1 MTTENF
7 AYWLKGFVEINGTEP
22 NKEQWQ
28 IIKDHLELVF
38 KKETPF
44 YNGFNIQP
52 TIVPYDN
59 GVTSPGFLDNRPIC

>member
-44 YNGFNIQP
+44 YP
-52 TIVPYDN
+52 TPN
-59 GVTSPGFLDNRPIC
+59 FLDNRPLC